1 MGSTYTGRHTDTHTH
16 TKMFLCGRPDIHEN
30 DQVIFPDGTF
40 SLCAQMLCS
49 CFVRKRLY
57 ISQCAHLYIDTT
69 WTVSPLR
76 PQYAKFVQTP
86 KHEHMLVQ
94 CNLNC
99 HLMGLSSLNLKD
111 RLPVAVADS
120 SSTSCTGVEK
130 SKTASLFQANCH

>member
-16 TKMFLCGRPDIHEN
+16 TKMFLCGRPDIH
-30 DQVIFPDGTF
+30 T
-40 SLCAQMLCS
+40 QMTRS
-49 CFVRKRLY
+49 SSQMGPFHSSQKAVY
-57 ISQCAHLYIDTT
+57 IPTCTLEA
-69 WTVSPLR
+69 PLR

-99 HLMGLSSLNLKD
+99 HLMGLSSLNLRD

-120 SSTSCTGVEK
+120 SSISCMGVEK
-130 SKTASLFQANCH
+130 SKTACLFQAGCHEFIIR